1 MDILLRQFIPYKTIS
16 FLTNYLMMVNQ
27 IGEPNYFSNVWKKF
41 RWFVYLIFLE
51 SIHLIWLYLFPRKN
65 ISEQYYNFDII
76 SISEVPKE
84 INLMIIGVLLY
95 SGHYIYFMYFCEYK
109 KLNQILFRIL
119 VSQNTFGIFRFPRMN
134 SKRLVW
140 QDIQFALV
148 AILSFLQCFIFVAGK
163 II

>member
-1 MDILLRQFIPYKTIS
+1 MTD
-16 FLTNYLMMVNQ
+16 YLKMIHH
-27 IGEPNYFSNVWKKF
+27 IGEPNYFRNAWKQF
-41 RWFVYLIFLE
+41 CWYFYLIFFE
-51 SIHLIWLYLFPRKN
+51 SIHFGWLYLFPRKN
-65 ISEQYYNFDII
+65 IFEQYYNFDLI
-76 SISEVPKE
+76 SIAEVPKE

-95 SGHYIYFMYFCEYK
+95 SGHYIYIMYFCDYNE
-109 KLNQILFRIL
+109 LHQILFQIL
-119 VSQNTFGIFRFPRMN
+119 VSRNTSGIFRFPRMN